1 MKTSDANLTKTAS
14 NRLSRVASLA
24 ALLMLLCFAGGAWA
38 QSPPV
43 TVTNTV
49 VFPVFTQGTHLPV
62 EYHFGPGQIASIAA
76 VPYGSRLVIH
86 HVNIQTWSSG
96 PWFIELVG
104 TGPGG
109 VYTNTAF
116 LLSPI
121 AFPGGRS
128 FGVVSSTGK
137 IFALTGTA
145 FQFNFSNS
153 TTNNTTTVP
162 ANTWVE
168 VWGFIENANSVS
180 GYTDDF

>member
-1 MKTSDANLTKTAS
+1 MQSQKMNVTK
-14 NRLSRVASLA
+14 VASISFSRIAAIA
-24 ALLMLLCFAGGAWA
+24 ALLILLCLTSGAWA
-38 QSPPV
+38 QANV
-43 TVTNTV
+43 TVDNTV

-62 EYHFGPGQIASIAA
+62 EYHFGAGQIASIAA
-76 VPYGSRLVIH
+76 VPYGSRLVIE

-96 PWFIELVG
+96 PWFVELAG
-104 TGPGG
+104 TGPG
-109 VYTNTAF
+109 VYSNTAF
-116 LLSPI
+116 LLSPV

-168 VWGFIENANSVS
+168 VWGYIENANSNS
-180 GYTDDF
+180 GFTDDF

>member
-1 MKTSDANLTKTAS
+1 MKTSNANLTKAAS
-14 NRLSRVASLA
+14 NRLCRIASLG
-24 ALLMLLCFAGGAWA
+24 ALLVLPCSASGAWA
-38 QSPPV
+38 QSTPV

-49 VFPVFTQGTHLPV
+49 TAPVFTQGSHFPI
-62 EYHFGPGQIASIAA
+62 EFHFGPGQLASLGA
-76 VPYGSRLVIH
+76 VTAGRLVIEH
-86 HVNIQTWSSG
+86 INIQTWSSG
-96 PWFIELVG
+96 PWFVELVG

-137 IFALTGTA
+137 MFAATGTL

-153 TTNNTTTVP
+153 STNNTTTVP

-168 VWGFIENANSVS
+168 VWGYVENANSVS